1 MFLEATFDD
10 NPAAQVEVSDNHTI
24 QVIGPGNSVVAAFS
38 VHGLTGLSLQAGT
51 LAPAVPTPATPEP
64 QPEQAPPVDPALAG
78 RVAVIA
84 LAGPE
89 APPQPDPSPEQPATE
104 PADPAVADAAL
115 TPESDA
121 HGEAVANATT
131 AIDVAQQVA
140 PEDAARIAA
149 GALADVEAALVLYPD
164 SPQLA
169 DAKAQLEQLATPAEP
184 TPTEGS

>member
-78 RVAVIA
+78 
-84 LAGPE
+84 PE
-89 APPQPDPSPEQPATE
+89 ATPQPDPSPEQPATE
-104 PADPAVADAAL
+104 PADPAVADAAP

-131 AIDVAQQVA
+131 AIDVAKQVA